1 MLKTKMTPVAV
12 GVVVVSMAAVLAVTA
27 GPAMAQQYKRD
38 QRWRDS
44 QSAPA
49 AGTQARSQQGN
60 SVYWNGCCQQG
71 SIKMGTDPDPF
82 IRSQIL
88 RDASGF
94 FGGGD
99 N

>member
-1 MLKTKMTPVAV
+1 MLKTKKMTPVAV
-12 GVVVVSMAAVLAVTA
+12 GVVVSVAAVLALTA
-27 GPAMAQQYKRD
+27 GSAMAQQYKRD

-49 AGTQARSQQGN
+49 VRTQARSQQGS